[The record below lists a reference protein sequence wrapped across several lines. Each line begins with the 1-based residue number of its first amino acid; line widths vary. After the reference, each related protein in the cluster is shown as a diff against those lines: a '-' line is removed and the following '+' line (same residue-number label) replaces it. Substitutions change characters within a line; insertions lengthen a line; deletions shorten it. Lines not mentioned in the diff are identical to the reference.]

1 MSQGKRVLCFAEKF
15 LTDIPADYVFEGT
28 GPDDANF
35 PMDSFHLCGL
45 VALEDPPKKGVPD
58 AIEKVRRAG
67 GVTIMVTGDHPS
79 TAKAIAKRIGIIQH
93 SGGEVDNVCGEAS
106 EVADAYRVI
115 TGATLEKQMP

>member
-79 TAKAIAKRIGIIQH
+79 TAKAIASRIGIIGQAGEVE
-93 SGGEVDNVCGEAS
+93 SFCGGEVS
-106 EVADAYRVI
+106 EVEETYRVI
-115 TGATLEKQMP
+115 TGAILE